1 MKSLAQLFFFTTLL
15 LTVAHPGGQ
24 ALAAAMPAPQYPV
37 PYAPATVA
45 EITAVLNRVHG
56 YLDTASPARLLDQ
69 PNGQEVTD
77 LAKIPATATLV
88 RGSFALVSYEWGVTY
103 AGMLHAG
110 EVTGDHRF
118 TDFVSRRFKLIAAL
132 TTAAQNGGP
141 AGEGADWGGPQST
154 FRHLLK
160 PNSLDDC
167 GSIATSLIK
176 AQQAGVVDNLRPF
189 IDPALNFISHTQFR
203 LADGTLARNR
213 PLANALWL
221 DDLFMGV
228 PALAQMGKLTGD
240 TKYYDDAAKQILQFS
255 GRMFVKDK
263 NLFQHG
269 WIQAM
274 DPHPVFHWARA
285 NGWAIM
291 AMTELLD
298 VLPADHPQRAP
309 ILDLYRAHVRGLATC
324 QGGDGLWHQLL
335 DRSDSY
341 EETSASAIFTYCIA
355 RGIDQGWLD
364 PLAYAPMVSLG
375 WNAVAQK
382 VNAGGQ
388 VEGTCI
394 GTGMGFEPMFYYTR
408 PTSVLAAHGYGP
420 VLLAGAEMIKLRQ
433 GKARQALISD
443 GAVQLQPAPGI

>member
-1 MKSLAQLFFFTTLL
+1 MKTFARLFLLATVL
-15 LTVAHPGGQ
+15 LTATLPEAQMLG
-24 ALAAAMPAPQYPV
+24 AAMPAPKYPV
-37 PYAPATVA
+37 PYPPASVA
-45 EITAVLNRVHG
+45 DITAVLDRVQA
-56 YLDTASPARLLDQ
+56 YLETASPATLLDK
-69 PNGQEVTD
+69 PNGTEVTD
-77 LAKIPATATLV
+77 LSHIPATATLAK
-88 RGSFALVSYEWGVTY
+88 GPFALVSYEWGVTY

-118 TDFVSRRFKLIAAL
+118 TDFVAKRFKLLAAL
-132 TTAAQNGGP
+132 TAAGQTGD
-141 AGEGADWGGPQST
+141 GADWGGPQST
-154 FRHLLK
+154 FRRVLK
-160 PNSLDDC
+160 PNALDDC
-167 GSIATSLIK
+167 GAMATALIK
-176 AQQAGVVDNLRPF
+176 AQRAGVVDNLRTY
-189 IDPALNFISHTQFR
+189 IDPALNFISNTQFR
-203 LADGTLARNR
+203 LPDGTLARNR
-213 PLANALWL
+213 PLANSLWL

-228 PALAQMGKLTGD
+228 PALAEMGKLTGD
-240 TKYYDDAAKQILQFS
+240 AKYYDDASKQILQFA
-255 GRMFVKDK
+255 GRMFVKEK

-298 VLPADHPQRAP
+298 VLPADHPQRAQ
-309 ILDLYRAHVRGLATC
+309 ILDLYRAHVRGLAAC
-324 QGGDGLWHQLL
+324 QGGNGFWHQLL
-335 DRSDSY
+335 DRADSY

-364 PLAYAPMVSLG
+364 PLAYVPVVSLG

-382 VNAGGQ
+382 VNAEGQ

-394 GTGMGFEPMFYYTR
+394 GTGMGFDPMFYYTR
-408 PTSVLAAHGYGP
+408 PTSVFAAHGYGP

-433 GKARQALISD
+433 DKASRALISD